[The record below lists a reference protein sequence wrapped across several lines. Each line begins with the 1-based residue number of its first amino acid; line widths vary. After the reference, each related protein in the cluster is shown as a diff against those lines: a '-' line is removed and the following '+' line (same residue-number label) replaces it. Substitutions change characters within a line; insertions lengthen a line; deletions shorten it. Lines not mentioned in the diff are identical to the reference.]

1 MRKSLVDSL
10 LQYCENPEFCVLCGD
25 LGFNA
30 LEPLKERLGDRFI
43 NAGIAEQNMISVAA
57 GLAQSGMKPWVYSIS
72 PFIYGRAFEQVR
84 NDICLQDLP
93 VYLIGSGAGFGYGIA
108 GPSHH
113 SIEDC
118 GTMSCL
124 QNMTVFIPSFK
135 SDFDKLT
142 PIIMNSEHPI
152 YLRLGRDESPLNF
165 DPPSY
170 DNYRKLVYGEKGI
183 ILALGSISG
192 MLIELC
198 LSLPVKARPNLWSCG
213 KLHVDFNDIPEKLL
227 IEIKTNNYLIILEDH
242 VSVGGLGEQFI
253 KSIVEQNVVPAKF
266 YHRYAKGYISELYGS
281 QDFYRKENGLDNESL
296 ANLLKG
302 I

>member
-1 MRKSLVDSL
+1 MRKCLVDSL
-10 LQYCENPEFCVLCGD
+10 LQYCDNPEFCVLCGD

-72 PFIYGRAFEQVR
+72 PFIYGRSFEQVR

-135 SDFDKLT
+135 S
-142 PIIMNSEHPI
+142 
-152 YLRLGRDESPLNF
+152 
-165 DPPSY
+165 
-170 DNYRKLVYGEKGI
+170 
-183 ILALGSISG
+183 
-192 MLIELC
+192 
-198 LSLPVKARPNLWSCG
+198 
-213 KLHVDFNDIPEKLL
+213 
-227 IEIKTNNYLIILEDH
+227 
-242 VSVGGLGEQFI
+242 
-253 KSIVEQNVVPAKF
+253 
-266 YHRYAKGYISELYGS
+266 
-281 QDFYRKENGLDNESL
+281 
-296 ANLLKG
+296 
-302 I
+302 